1 MSPGHRRFPGGCAH
15 LQTIGRHIMS
25 RRRRQ
30 PHRMLATAI
39 RRASRRKRAF
49 AVEGP
54 PCVCDRAAVHVE
66 CSCSVTC
73 AGGRV
78 GRWCACTT
86 GAIPVPDSW
95 TVATRGTDLS
105 HCAALLMVV
114 QAGGLNDSNEMLSM
128 DLSERLT
135 TLIPVCTGGRRTKL
149 CRNDAAALEGCVGC
163 CLWARGDGAA
173 RTGVP
178 PRYTR

>member
-15 LQTIGRHIMS
+15 LLTIGRHIMS

-105 HCAALLMVV
+105 HCAALLMV
-114 QAGGLNDSNEMLSM
+114 
-128 DLSERLT
+128 ERLT